1 MEQLDVRFTIHPSR
15 FTSNTIVFAP
25 YTFYPTPYTRA
36 GGSIPYTFFYQ
47 VNPARPVKPL
57 FQLFN
62 RGKSCLK
69 KYTDNN
75 LACIKVVFRE
85 AIYKMSAFV
94 CG

>member
-1 MEQLDVRFTIHPSR
+1 M
-15 FTSNTIVFAP
+15 P
-25 YTFYPTPYTRA
+25 YTVYPV
-36 GGSIPYTFFYQ
+36 PYTFFYQ